1 VHQQAVEDFSKVR
14 FLSEFSEL
22 DTNNFA
28 QKCPSAATA
37 PAGQEDT
44 PPSAEGG
51 EDEGQQFLPPLPLQ
65 HLSGAN
71 EPIASFTV
79 EEIATKFRFADAV
92 QLCIFAKNN
101 VVITHISPL
110 HYWLPICKNSKQREP
125 ALVACAMAQQLGIS
139 GETRLEHLGDHS
151 RCKVAD
157 GLHT

>member
-22 DTNNFA
+22 DINNFA
-28 QKCPSAATA
+28 KKCPSAATA

-65 HLSGAN
+65 HLPGVD
-71 EPIASFTV
+71 EPVASLRV
-79 EEIATKFRFADAV
+79 EEITTKFCFGDVV

-101 VVITHISPL
+101 VV
-110 HYWLPICKNSKQREP
+110 E
-125 ALVACAMAQQLGIS
+125 
-139 GETRLEHLGDHS
+139 
-151 RCKVAD
+151 
-157 GLHT
+157 